1 LLADIA
7 HKLYFASK
15 LYFVIFFLA
24 LNDYDKSN
32 IKAPKRPVTKKPLIF
47 LELLYDTDGN

>member
-1 LLADIA
+1 MDYISHQSCIFL
-7 HKLYFASK
+7 
-15 LYFVIFFLA
+15 FFLA